1 MPLYDFRCECGY
13 LAQNIPQRIT
23 SPHTMTCPCGLE
35 MKQDYS
41 DYNPPMIFG
50 ELPTTGFLAG
60 GYYDDQLGA
69 EITGKAQRK
78 ELMKKKGLR
87 DFEMGSE
94 QAHMH
99 KETEYIAKHAPEKDI
114 RREVGKVANEFDTKF
129 KEKQA
134 DTYAKEH
141 IDPVV
146 DAMVAQLD

>member
-1 MPLYDFRCECGY
+1 MPLYDFRCECGFS
-13 LAQNIPQRIT
+13 AQSIPQRIT
-23 SPHTMTCPCGLE
+23 SPHTMKCPCGLE

-41 DYNPPMIFG
+41 NYRLTIMGD
-50 ELPTTGFLAG
+50 LPTTGYLKG
-60 GYYDDQLGA
+60 GYFDDQLDA
-69 EITGKAQRK
+69 HIDSTGQRK